1 MSRGWR
7 DSCLDSSTLIKNAEA
22 FLKLEPL
29 LDHQM
34 LILVED
40 ELGVRR
46 VSGSKTL
53 VDRYFE
59 GDLGD
64 DLEIILD
71 QRKKNMIERNRL
83 NERKKISIVARKI
96 LDEEQSIKFL
106 LESLTHNQTL
116 RCTHFSRRYQQ
127 TCRGQR
133 DRNSFSSFDGHEFR
147 TLSNHLFGARQSTI
161 YTKPRPKLP
170 TLSSKLLPS
179 IKNWDLYQRLLVG

>member
-1 MSRGWR
+1 
-7 DSCLDSSTLIKNAEA
+7 LDSSTLIKNAEA

-53 VDRYFE
+53 VDQYFE
-59 GDLGD
+59 D

-71 QRKKNMIERNRL
+71 QRKKIMIERNRL

-96 LDEEQSIKFL
+96 LDEEQLIKFL

-127 TCRGQR
+127 TCRG
-133 DRNSFSSFDGHEFR
+133 
-147 TLSNHLFGARQSTI
+147 
-161 YTKPRPKLP
+161 
-170 TLSSKLLPS
+170 
-179 IKNWDLYQRLLVG
+179 